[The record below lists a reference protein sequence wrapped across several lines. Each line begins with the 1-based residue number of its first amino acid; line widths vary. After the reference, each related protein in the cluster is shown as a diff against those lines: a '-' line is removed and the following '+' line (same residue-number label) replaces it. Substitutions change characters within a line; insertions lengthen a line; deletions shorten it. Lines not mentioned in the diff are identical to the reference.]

1 MTAFDRQLSAAQ
13 RQYDNAHDSER
24 EAEEARQEA
33 VDERADEMFGQ
44 YAADEAKVL
53 EAVEGINTLG
63 FDGLLDRAVAD
74 FLLDWNRAGDDDATA
89 IRDLAQRLHER
100 IWPHVA
106 KQLRDVAEFRA
117 DVERDRWEAEQAE
130 MRNGGL
136 GDAA

>member
-1 MTAFDRQLSAAQ
+1 MSAFNRQFSAAQ

-33 VDERADEMFGQ
+33 VDERADELFGQ
-44 YAADEAKVL
+44 YAADESKVL
-53 EAVEGINTLG
+53 EAVEWVNTLG
-63 FDGLLDRAVAD
+63 FDGLLDRALAD
-74 FLLDWNRAGDDDATA
+74 FLLDWNRADDDDATA

-106 KQLRDVAEFRA
+106 KQLRYAAEDEA
-117 DVERDRWEAEQAE
+117 EDERDRWEAEQAE